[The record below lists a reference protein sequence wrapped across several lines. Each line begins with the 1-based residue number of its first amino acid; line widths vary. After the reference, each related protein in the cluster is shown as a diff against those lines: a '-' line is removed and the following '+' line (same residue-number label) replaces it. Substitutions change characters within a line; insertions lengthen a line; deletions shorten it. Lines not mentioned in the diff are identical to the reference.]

1 MRFGFLRLPL
11 FPMALLLCGAGGNAP
26 TQTTGRLI
34 TGHVY
39 RGSTGE
45 PLADAVV
52 TLVSRSSQH
61 HQIARTASDGSYT
74 FRDLEPG
81 QYNMAAYKPKFLGE
95 LYGLEPGG
103 DLRGAILPPDQSIKG
118 ADFRLLLSPAVSAMK
133 DDAFQSLY
141 TSNERLGANFS
152 SGAFS
157 SDGRYLAVVVG
168 DIVSGDPEQAWR
180 YDLQTGELR
189 AITERPTEATSPVV
203 RDLLWKGNSLYVSGT
218 LGMKE
223 RGFTVIATGDDI
235 HETDVVPAEVTDFFA
250 NRARADESD
259 TSGVGPP
266 RKIGSFVV
274 KGEHLHGGD
283 STWRA
288 RKDGT
293 EREFIVAG
301 AIQGSPVFLDNPQWR
316 SIRSSAGAAAS
327 LPSIWR
333 LGILSLL
340 IFPRD
345 SPHCWQRKKKQ
356 MDSCWPIACRVLAL
370 SLRTRKAKIFICL
383 GKFWP
388 ILGDPPLHTCVS
400 STFPISIA
408 PYDLGRYSGLQC
420 KLAPNELCRF
430 AKP

>member
-11 FPMALLLCGAGGNAP
+11 FPMALLLCGAGGIAP

-39 RGSTGE
+39 SGNTGE

-118 ADFRLLLSPAVSAMK
+118 ADFHLPLSPFVSAMK

-152 SGAFS
+152 SGTFS
-157 SDGRYLAVVVG
+157 PDGRYLAVVVG
-168 DIVSGDPEQAWR
+168 DIVTGDPEQTWR

-203 RDLLWKGNSLYVSGT
+203 RHLLWKANSLYVSGR
-218 LGMKE
+218 LRMKD
-223 RGFTVIATGDDI
+223 RGFTVIATGGDI
-235 HETDVVPAEVTDFFA
+235 HETDVVPAEVKNFFA
-250 NRARADESD
+250 NRARAEESD

-283 STWRA
+283 STWGA

-293 EREFIVAG
+293 EREFIVAS
-301 AIQGSPVFLDNPQWR
+301 AIQGSPVFFDNPAMAFYPVFGWR
-316 SIRSSAGAAAS
+316 SSIVAFDMEVRHSQTLDLPTGLTTLLAAKQETDGFLLAYS
-327 LPSIWR
+327 VPGSCTVTENSEGEDLYL
-333 LGILSLL
+333 LG
-340 IFPRD
+340 
-345 SPHCWQRKKKQ
+345 Q
-356 MDSCWPIACRVLAL
+356 VLAYPW
-370 SLRTRKAKIFICL
+370 RPAARHVCFV
-383 GKFWP
+383 
-388 ILGDPPLHTCVS
+388 H
-400 STFPISIA
+400 FPYQHRAI
-408 PYDLGRYSGLQC
+408 
-420 KLAPNELCRF
+420 
-430 AKP
+430 

>member
-1 MRFGFLRLPL
+1 MT
-11 FPMALLLCGAGGNAP
+11 LLLCGAGGIAP

-103 DLRGAILPPDQSIKG
+103 DLRGAILPPDQSIEG
-118 ADFRLLLSPAVSAMK
+118 ADFHLLLSPAVSAIK

-141 TSNERLGANFS
+141 KSNERLGAKFS

-157 SDGRYLAVVVG
+157 PDGRYLAVVVG
-168 DIVSGDPEQAWR
+168 DIVSGDPEQALR

-218 LGMKE
+218 FRMKE
-223 RGFTVIATGDDI
+223 RGFTVIADGDDVR
-235 HETDVVPAEVTDFFA
+235 ETDVVPAEVRNFFA
-250 NRARADESD
+250 NRARAEESD

-293 EREFIVAG
+293 EREFIVAS
-301 AIQGSPVFLDNPQWR
+301 AIQGSPVFLDHPAMAFYPVFGWR
-316 SIRSSAGAAAS
+316 SNIVAFDMETGHSQTLDLPTGLSTLLAAKQETDGFLLAYS
-327 LPSIWR
+327 VPGSCTVTENSEGEDLYL
-333 LGILSLL
+333 LG
-340 IFPRD
+340 
-345 SPHCWQRKKKQ
+345 Q
-356 MDSCWPIACRVLAL
+356 VLAYPW
-370 SLRTRKAKIFICL
+370 RPAATHVCFV
-383 GKFWP
+383 
-388 ILGDPPLHTCVS
+388 H
-400 STFPISIA
+400 FPYQHRDI
-408 PYDLGRYSGLQC
+408 
-420 KLAPNELCRF
+420 
-430 AKP
+430 

>member
-11 FPMALLLCGAGGNAP
+11 FPMALLLCGAGGNTP

-39 RGSTGE
+39 RGNTGE

-74 FRDLEPG
+74 FRNLEPG

-95 LYGLEPGG
+95 LYGLESGG

-118 ADFRLLLSPAVSAMK
+118 ADFHLLLSPAVSAMK

-157 SDGRYLAVVVG
+157 PDGRYFAVVVG
-168 DIVSGDPEQAWR
+168 DILTGDPEQAWR

-189 AITERPTEATSPVV
+189 AITETPTEATLPIVL
-203 RDLLWKGNSLYVSGT
+203 DLLWKGTSLYVSGRLRT
-218 LGMKE
+218 RD
-223 RGFTVIATGDDI
+223 RGFIAIANGSDVR
-235 HETDVVPAEVTDFFA
+235 ETDVAPAEEKNVFA
-250 NRARADESD
+250 DRAKVEESD

-266 RKIGSFVV
+266 RKIGAFVV
-274 KGEHLHGGD
+274 KGEYLHGGD
-283 STWRA
+283 STWTA

-293 EREFIVAG
+293 EREFIVAS
-301 AIQGSPVFLDNPQWR
+301 AIQGSPVFLDNPAMTFYPVYGWH
-316 SIRSSAGAAAS
+316 SSVVAFDMETGHSQTLDLPTGLTTLLAAKQETDGFLLVYS
-327 LPSIWR
+327 VPGSCTVTENSEGEDLYL
-333 LGILSLL
+333 LG
-340 IFPRD
+340 
-345 SPHCWQRKKKQ
+345 Q
-356 MDSCWPIACRVLAL
+356 VLAYHWPP
-370 SLRTRKAKIFICL
+370 TAKHMCFV
-383 GKFWP
+383 
-388 ILGDPPLHTCVS
+388 H
-400 STFPISIA
+400 FPYQQRAI
-408 PYDLGRYSGLQC
+408 
-420 KLAPNELCRF
+420 
-430 AKP
+430 